1 MVTHLRTEEVG
12 DTQEGELRVNVME
25 ELMGLMGNAV
35 LEELEQGRTS
45 VNTPSPLSH

>member
-12 DTQEGELRVNVME
+12 DTQEGGLRVNVME